1 VIVAAVGES
10 PYAET
15 PGDDETPELSPAQ
28 AALVDALAATGK
40 PVVVVVMAGR
50 PLVMNAQLDEA
61 RSALM
66 AFWPGTEG
74 GAAVADALFGKDNPS
89 GRLPVSW
96 PKSSS
101 QLPLAFNE
109 PGKPYDPRYPF
120 GHGLSYSRVVVKDL
134 HLPRKVGRHGRVGVK
149 ASLANFSPRGVDE
162 VVLAVV
168 ERLSGPSTAAP
179 RQLVAFTREHMRGWD
194 RDKVWL
200 SFDVDQLAVTQAGGK
215 RVVPGTYRLWVDG
228 ASRTFVVR

>member
-1 VIVAAVGES
+1 VAGGGSATNRWDSRSTSATAPSTSARSPSTPGMTGTARVAAIAERRTIARTGSTSSS
-10 PYAET
+10 P
-15 PGDDETPELSPAQ
+15 
-28 AALVDALAATGK
+28 
-40 PVVVVVMAGR
+40 
-50 PLVMNAQLDEA
+50 
-61 RSALM
+61 
-66 AFWPGTEG
+66 
-74 GAAVADALFGKDNPS
+74 KDNPS

-109 PGKPYDPRYPF
+109 PGRPYDPRYPF
-120 GHGLSYSRVVVKDL
+120 GHGLIYSRVVVRDL
-134 HLPRKVGRHGRVGVK
+134 DVPRKVGRHGRVGVK
-149 ASLANFSPRGVDE
+149 ASLANFSSRGVDE
-162 VVLAVV
+162 VVPAVV

-179 RQLVAFTREHMRGWD
+179 RQLVAFTREHLRGWD

-228 ASRTFVVR
+228 ASRTFVVRQR